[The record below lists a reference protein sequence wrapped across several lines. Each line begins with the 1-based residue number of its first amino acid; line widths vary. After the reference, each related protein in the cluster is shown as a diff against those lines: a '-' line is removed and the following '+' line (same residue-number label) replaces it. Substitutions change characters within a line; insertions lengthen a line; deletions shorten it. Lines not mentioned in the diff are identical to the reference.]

1 MKITKL
7 TLTNFRSFQRSQTIE
22 FAPLTLL
29 FGPNSVGKSSVLM
42 ALFYLHGLLR
52 TGECSPVRIDSLNSK
67 YIGGFKSLIHGRD
80 LTQAMV
86 IRLDFDKLD
95 TIGSNYSEL
104 AELFEDFDLILESPC
119 VVSREVGV
127 EFEIRWSESRETAY
141 VSTYRVFL
149 EGALI
154 AELTSDAGLKQP
166 TISYI
171 NYAHPLLLPDN
182 HGEWIL
188 EAFENELPL
197 HPENK
202 TILLKLLE
210 ETSPDT
216 CATNH
221 GEEFGDDFN
230 DKPLIFSEDAFV
242 SEFHQQLNESRGLL
256 VRYLDSGIDDPDES
270 ILSLH
275 HIPISFNGMS
285 GALPKI
291 GRKLALSLDLSIDDD
306 VIDTSDD
313 INAGKKI
320 KQFEARATEI
330 LSDTVVAPLD
340 DLLKLLEQSL
350 CIGPLRVVPDD
361 QFHLEPNYKQGQWYN
376 GEAAWHSLLNANKRL
391 LDEINS
397 WLFQKDR
404 LDLDYGLALR
414 KTKAITEVSI
424 LSAQADSSLEEKYQL
439 PRDYNEYFRVAL
451 WDEIN
456 QLDVAPNEVGAGISQ
471 LMPLVVAALSR
482 KRGLIACEQPELHIH
497 PRVQVAVAD
506 LLTQANDTSQFL
518 IETHSEHLIL
528 RLLKRVR
535 QTTDEELPHEL
546 KRVMASDISI
556 VCLEPSENGAVVRPI
571 RLNEDGEFT
580 SRWPRGFFSER
591 REELM

>member
-22 FAPLTLL
+22 FAPVTLL

-42 ALFYLHGLLR
+42 GLFYLHHLLK
-52 TGECSPVRIDSLNSK
+52 TGECSPVRIEGLNNK
-67 YIGGFKSLIHGRD
+67 YIGGFKNLIHGRD
-80 LTQAMV
+80 LTEAMV
-86 IRLDFDKLD
+86 IRLDFDKHD

-104 AELFEDFDLILESPC
+104 AELFEDFDLILESPST
-119 VVSREVGV
+119 VSRQVGV

-141 VSTYRVFL
+141 VAKYRVLL

-171 NYAHPLLLPDN
+171 NYVHPLLLPDN
-182 HGEWIL
+182 HNEWVL
-188 EAFENELPL
+188 DAFENELPL

-202 TILLKLLE
+202 SILLELLE
-210 ETSPDT
+210 VSSTDT
-216 CATNH
+216 RAINH
-221 GEEFGDDFN
+221 GAEPLDEING
-230 DKPLIFSEDAFV
+230 KPLMFSEDAFV
-242 SEFHQQLNESRGLL
+242 SEFHQQLNESRGQL

-275 HIPISFNGMS
+275 HIPISFSGIS
-285 GALPKI
+285 GALPKL
-291 GRKLALSLDLSIDDD
+291 GRKLVLSLDLNIDDD
-306 VIDTSDD
+306 VIDTSDE
-313 INAGKKI
+313 ISASKKLTL
-320 KQFEARATEI
+320 FEARATEI
-330 LSDTVVAPLD
+330 LSDIIVAPLD

-350 CIGPLRVVPDD
+350 CIGPLRVVPDE
-361 QFHLEPNYKQGQWYN
+361 QFHLDSNYKQGQWYN
-376 GEAAWHSLLNANKRL
+376 GEAAWHSLLNADKRL

-397 WLFQKDR
+397 WLFQKNR
-404 LDLDYGLALR
+404 LNLDYGLALR

-424 LSAQADSSLEEKYQL
+424 LSAQANSSPEAKYQL
-439 PRDYNEYFRVAL
+439 PRGYNEYFRVAL

-506 LLTQANDTSQFL
+506 LLTQATDAPQFL

-535 QTTDEELPHEL
+535 QTTDEELPDEL
-546 KRVMASDISI
+546 KPVIASNISI
-556 VCLEPSENGAVVRPI
+556 VCLEPSENGAVVRQV
-571 RLNEDGEFT
+571 RVNEDGEFT

>member
-7 TLTNFRSFQRSQTIE
+7 SLTNFRSFKETQTIE

-42 ALFYLHGLLR
+42 GLFYLHHLLK
-52 TGECSPVRIDSLNSK
+52 TGECSPVRIEGLNNK
-67 YIGGFKSLIHGRD
+67 YIGGFNNLIHGRD
-80 LTQAMV
+80 LTETMV

-104 AELFEDFDLILESPC
+104 AEIFEDFDLIMESPC
-119 VVSREVGV
+119 AVSREVGV

-141 VSTYRVFL
+141 IATYRVFL

-182 HGEWIL
+182 HDEWVL
-188 EAFENELPL
+188 DAFENELPL

-202 TILLKLLE
+202 SKLLE
-210 ETSPDT
+210 RLEVSYPDIR
-216 CATNH
+216 AINH
-221 GEEFGDDFN
+221 GAEPLDEIDG
-230 DKPLIFSEDAFV
+230 KPLLFSEDAFV
-242 SEFHQQLNESRGLL
+242 SEFHQLLNDSRGQLA
-256 VRYLDSGIDDPDES
+256 RYLSKDIDEPVES

-275 HIPISFNGMS
+275 HIPISFSGVS
-285 GALPKI
+285 GALPKL
-291 GRKLALSLDLSIDDD
+291 GRKLVLSLNLSVDDD
-306 VIDTSDD
+306 IIGTSEE
-313 INAGKKI
+313 NSANKNL

-330 LSDTVVAPLD
+330 LSDIVVAPLD
-340 DLLKLLEQSL
+340 DLLRLLEQSL
-350 CIGPLRVVPDD
+350 CIGPLRVVPDE
-361 QFHLEPNYKQGQWYN
+361 QFHLDPNYKQGQWYS
-376 GEAAWHSLLNANKRL
+376 GAAAWHSLLNVDKHL
-391 LDEINS
+391 LDEIS
-397 WLFQKDR
+397 CWLSDKNR
-404 LDLDYGLALR
+404 LNLDYGLALR
-414 KTKAITEVSI
+414 KTKALTEVSLLNGREI
-424 LSAQADSSLEEKYQL
+424 GSPEEGYLL
-439 PRDYNEYFRVAL
+439 PKDYKEYFRIAL
-451 WDEIN
+451 WDETN

-471 LMPLVVAALSR
+471 LMPLVVATLSR

-506 LLTQANDTSQFL
+506 LLTQANDAPQFL

-535 QTTDEELPHEL
+535 QTEDGELPDGL
-546 KRVMASDISI
+546 KPVIPSNISI
-556 VCLEPSENGAVVRPI
+556 VCLEPSENGVVVRQI
-571 RLNEDGEFT
+571 RVNEEGEFT